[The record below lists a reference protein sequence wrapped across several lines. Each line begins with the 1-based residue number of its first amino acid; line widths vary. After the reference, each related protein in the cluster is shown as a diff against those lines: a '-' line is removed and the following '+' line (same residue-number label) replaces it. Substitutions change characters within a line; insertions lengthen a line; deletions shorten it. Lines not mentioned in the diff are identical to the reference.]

1 MLKFFEWFWGFV
13 LRLYY
18 FIFRID
24 PTKKTNNPQI
34 KNEKHLPTYEE
45 LREKRNKYY
54 SQNNLL
60 PKSQPTTKKQP
71 KTEKQG
77 TKKSGSLKG
86 DHKTN
91 KNKKNNNSD
100 NNDNGNASLDNLKEK
115 QQEGQ
120 NKKNHFHDK
129 KTQQNKANHN
139 NKKKPKP
146 KNYDWEFTVL
156 MKVFEV
162 EFLSQKKRARGD
174 QKNRNFTI
182 SYKQY
187 QQLPKL
193 QKYFEQNLESFEEN
207 ELESFVDQ
215 ILIEVF
221 ESQNKINVFNYL
233 SQCYERSR
241 DELAKLAS
249 MNQKTK
255 QKVIKELWK
264 ARSVLIK
271 KINELIITYYR
282 TALLRPCIFS
292 GKASSLEKLGE
303 SLIKNSG
310 VYFIKKLIKNPEIGG
325 YDKEIALTIVEE
337 LRNYIISTP
346 FYPNS
351 LAGLKKMLMVT
362 NINTLANTVVDLSNF
377 IPKILLDPKCFL
389 KSGVLNSQY
398 LTNNNIKVNLEIEH
412 NSFLG
417 PILFKSTIL
426 NKKII
431 DYLFEIR
438 QTKGKYHYP
447 NEINNLKQ
455 SIVTPYTQN
464 LYTLVMNFIKRP
476 KTGNKFW
483 EWVLYVLKANRIRS
497 QMAYE
502 LEMESS
508 QDGCSDS
515 FIYNFCFILFKMSK
529 EISVN
534 SQNNEIENIID
545 YKLFQKENPLFFN
558 FSDEP
563 MLSPIEITD
572 HKWIS
577 NDKLAKY
584 QGNQNLLKRL
594 RRQKSRQYTL
604 EKEDVI
610 ITEEIENNHQKIET
624 TEKKEEEEEEEKE
637 KEKEKEKEEEIEKE
651 TKIETEKEKEI
662 KLEMT
667 KQTKKEIEKKKK
679 LEFNTY
685 TFFSTIRS
693 IQFGLKPL
701 LQNYEKLR
709 RQYSQEKK
717 LGIVDGNGT
726 PFLLEK
732 LISYELSIIE
742 EDFINSF
749 FNYCNLL
756 NTWILKKAIPNI
768 NIQEIFTHQ
777 FEIRL
782 PLIHNVPKDFHT
794 IPEFFINSTSSIMLF
809 YINNFTKYI
818 KSVNFIPVFNFYLTL
833 FCSPRFIKSPFTRSK
848 MLNVIYSL
856 IRNNLVSPKSNEL
869 SIRYL
874 MFSLLMFYIEVE
886 YTGSNNQ
893 VFDRLHLRTANIT
906 MVSSL
911 LDLAVYQR
919 QFNEECENHELLLRF
934 AHFLVNDFDS
944 IFNQAFEISIKIVQL
959 VKDEKK
965 FKKEIDSTQSIIIKR
980 QLQSQFVEIKNYRK
994 NQERHL
1000 SGLHSILPLYFDF
1013 LSKLIA
1019 KTDFKEIL
1027 VSKEIINSLV
1037 SCINFN
1043 LINLFDFVT
1052 ENEFKINNLLQLFD
1066 YNIFIVRFVEISLLL
1081 EKSHF
1086 FVQSV
1091 ANDTHCY
1098 DHAKFLK
1105 ILDLL
1110 KTKKSYKSKLFPNFK
1125 KYINNIEKIKQQEK
1139 LKTQK
1144 IQDNQVTVP
1153 DRFLCELTYE
1163 IMANPVKLPN
1173 GTIVEKAAI
1182 NHHLLNDPTD
1192 PYTRLPLTIED
1203 VEDCIQLK
1211 NEISEWKKKNKY
1223 L

>member
-1 MLKFFEWFWGFV
+1 MLKFFEWLWSLV
-13 LRLYY
+13 LRMYY

-60 PKSQPTTKKQP
+60 PENQTITKKQP

-77 TKKSGSLKG
+77 TKKTKSTNE
-86 DHKTN
+86 DHKAI
-91 KNKKNNNSD
+91 KNNN
-100 NNDNGNASLDNLKEK
+100 NNDNNTSLSNLKEK
-115 QQEGQ
+115 QEEGQ

-129 KTQQNKANHN
+129 KTQQEKVNRK
-139 NKKKPKP
+139 NKKKP

-156 MKVFEV
+156 MKIFEV
-162 EFLSQKKRARGD
+162 EFLSRDKTTRGHQKKW
-174 QKNRNFTI
+174 NFTI
-182 SYKQY
+182 SYKRY

-193 QKYFEQNLESFEEN
+193 QEYFEQNLDDFEESK
-207 ELESFVDQ
+207 LESFVDQ

-233 SQCYERSR
+233 NQCYERSR
-241 DELAKLAS
+241 NELTKLAS

-255 QKVIKELWK
+255 QKAIKELWK

-271 KINELIITYYR
+271 KINELIIAYYR
-282 TALLRPCIFS
+282 TAILSPCIFS

-303 SLIKNSG
+303 SLVKNSG

-337 LRNYIISTP
+337 LRNYIISSP

-351 LAGLKKMLMVT
+351 LSGLKKILVVT
-362 NINTLANTVVDLSNF
+362 NINILFNMVIGLTNF
-377 IPKILLDPKCFL
+377 IPKILFDPKCFL
-389 KSGVLNSQY
+389 KSGVLNNQY
-398 LTNNNIKVNLEIEH
+398 LTNKNINVNLEIEH

-417 PILFKSTIL
+417 PIFFKSTIL
-426 NKKII
+426 NKKIV

-438 QTKGKYHYP
+438 QKKGKYHYP

-476 KTGNKFW
+476 KTRNKFW
-483 EWVLYVLKANRIRS
+483 EWALYVLKANRIRS

-502 LEMESS
+502 LEIESS

-515 FIYNFCFILFKMSK
+515 FIYNFCFMLLKMSK
-529 EISVN
+529 EISIN
-534 SQNNEIENIID
+534 SQNNEIGDIAD
-545 YKLFQKENPLFFN
+545 YRSFQKENPLFFN
-558 FSDEP
+558 FLDEA
-563 MLSPIEITD
+563 MLSPIEITG

-610 ITEEIENNHQKIET
+610 ITEEMDNNNQELYTAEDIE
-624 TEKKEEEEEEEKE
+624 KEEEEEEEKE
-637 KEKEKEKEEEIEKE
+637 EEKEIEKE
-651 TKIETEKEKEI
+651 IEIKKETEIKKENEI
-662 KLEMT
+662 KLETT
-667 KQTKKEIEKKKK
+667 KQMRLENEMKKK

-693 IQFGLKPL
+693 IQFGLQPL
-701 LQNYEKLR
+701 IQNYEKLR

-742 EDFINSF
+742 EDFMNSF

-756 NTWILKKAIPNI
+756 NVWILKKAIPNI
-768 NIQEIFTHQ
+768 NIQEISSQQ

-782 PLIHNVPKDFHT
+782 PLIHNVPKDFHH

-818 KSVNFIPVFNFYLTL
+818 KNVNFVPVFNFYLTL

-848 MLNVIYSL
+848 MLNIIYSL
-856 IRNNLVSPKSNEL
+856 IHNNLVSPKGNEL

-893 VFDRLHLRTANIT
+893 VFDRLHLRTTNIT
-906 MVSSL
+906 MISSL
-911 LDLAVYQR
+911 LDLNVYQR
-919 QFNEECENHELLLRF
+919 QFNQECKNHELLLRF

-959 VKDEKK
+959 IKDEKK
-965 FKKEIDSTQSIIIKR
+965 FKKEIDGTQNIIVKR
-980 QLQSQFVEIKNYRK
+980 QLQSQFLEIQNYRK

-1000 SGLHSILPLYFDF
+1000 SGLHSILPLYFNF
-1013 LSKLIA
+1013 LSKLIV

-1052 ENEFKINNLLQLFD
+1052 ENEFKIDNLLQLFD

-1081 EKSHF
+1081 EKKHF

-1098 DHAKFLK
+1098 DHDKFLK
-1105 ILDLL
+1105 ILALL
-1110 KTKKSYKSKLFPNFK
+1110 KTKKSYKSKIFPNFK

-1144 IQDNQVTVP
+1144 IQGNEVTVP

-1163 IMANPVKLPN
+1163 IMTNPVKLPN

-1203 VEDCIQLK
+1203 VEDCIELK
-1211 NEISEWKKKNKY
+1211 NEILEWKKKNKY